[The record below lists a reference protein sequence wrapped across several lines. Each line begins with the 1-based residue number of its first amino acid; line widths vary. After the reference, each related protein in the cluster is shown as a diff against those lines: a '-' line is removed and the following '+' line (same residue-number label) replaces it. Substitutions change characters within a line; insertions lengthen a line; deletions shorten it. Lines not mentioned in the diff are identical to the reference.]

1 MNRHDR
7 NVLIACVI
15 TTIIALLA
23 FWWSSRYQVPVANV
37 TKPSYQHRAQKATR
51 ASGYYATEERQVERF
66 PFDPNTADSTQLL
79 RLGLASWQVKNIYK
93 YRGRGGVY
101 RSKEDFAQIYG
112 LTKKQYRELE
122 PYIHISADYLP
133 ASQFVKKPDRDT
145 VRHYPEKMKEGEQVM
160 LNTADTSQLQRVP
173 GIGSYY
179 AKEIVHQRQRLG
191 GFVSLDQLDA
201 IDGFPQQAKPYLVVQ
216 QSGVRKLNLNQLSLQ
231 QLRQHPYLNYFQ
243 AKAIVDYRR
252 LHGSLK
258 SLNDLRFSRDFTD
271 EAIRRLEPYVAF

>member
-1 MNRHDR
+1 MNKHDR
-7 NVLIACVI
+7 RVLIACI
-15 TTIIALLA
+15 LAIIVALVA
-23 FWWSSRYQVPVANV
+23 IWWSGRYQTPTTQD
-37 TKPSYQHRAQKATR
+37 TKPSYLQRDKKSSHPTY
-51 ASGYYATEERQVERF
+51 YYATEERKVERF

-79 RLGLASWQVKNIYK
+79 RLGLAPWQVRNIYK
-93 YRGRGGVY
+93 YRARGGVY
-101 RSKEDFAQIYG
+101 RSKEAFAQTYG
-112 LTKKQYRELE
+112 LTTKQYRELE

-133 ASQFVKKPDRDT
+133 ASTFVKKPERDT
-145 VRHYPEKMKEGEQVM
+145 TRHYPEKMKEGEQVM

-179 AKEIVHQRQRLG
+179 AKEIVRQRQRLG

-201 IDGFPQQAKPYLVVQ
+201 IEGFPQQAKSYLVVQ

-252 LHGSLK
+252 LHGPIK
-258 SLNDLRFSRDFTD
+258 SLQDLRFSRDFND
-271 EAIRRLEPYVAF
+271 EAIRRLEPYVEF

>member
-1 MNRHDR
+1 M
-7 NVLIACVI
+7 
-15 TTIIALLA
+15 
-23 FWWSSRYQVPVANV
+23 
-37 TKPSYQHRAQKATR
+37 
-51 ASGYYATEERQVERF
+51 
-66 PFDPNTADSTQLL
+66 
-79 RLGLASWQVKNIYK
+79 
-93 YRGRGGVY
+93 
-101 RSKEDFAQIYG
+101 
-112 LTKKQYRELE
+112 
-122 PYIHISADYLP
+122 
-133 ASQFVKKPDRDT
+133 KKPERDT

-271 EAIRRLEPYVAF
+271 EAIRRLEPYVEF